1 MDCRNRLQWSRSS
14 VQLFMDGTTPA
25 GQWFCEKAEDIIDE
39 LPHHLKSAEMSNKLM
54 FSGESIALYV
64 MLPLYL

>member
-1 MDCRNRLQWSRSS
+1 
-14 VQLFMDGTTPA
+14 MDGTTPA